1 MIKNSEEV
9 MEKRQNPFFIPYG
22 TLHDTVPFDK
32 IKLKDFEEAILEG
45 IRRDKEELE
54 EIINN
59 PATPTFKNTILVNH
73 SKEKDFYYS
82 LLDRSAEVF
91 FNLLS
96 AKTTDAMDALSEKLI
111 PIITQ
116 HENDVML
123 NKRLFERVEYVYL
136 HPGQL
141 PKEDQ
146 KLLRNYYDAFIQS
159 GAQLDD
165 AGKERLRKM
174 TEELSML
181 CLKFNQNLMK
191 DTDAFQLHI
200 TDESELDGLPPSAIE
215 SAAQEAADRGEKGW
229 IFTLESPSYGPF
241 MTFSTQRQLR
251 EKMYMAYHT
260 RCMSGETSNVEIC
273 KRLVNLRREL
283 AQLLGHRT
291 YADFV
296 MRNRMAGNVRNV
308 HKLMTQLVRAY
319 IVPAKKELNEIV
331 DLAQEMNASDP
342 AATKVKY
349 RTKGMRLHL
358 KKEDFIFQ
366 PWDFSYYSHK
376 LQLKKHNI
384 DSEMLRPYLKLEN
397 VINGVFGLA
406 TRMYGITFAENPEI
420 PVYHK
425 DVKAYEVFDKDGS
438 YLAVLYADFYPR
450 KGKQEG
456 AWMTTYQGQYIDND
470 GTNVRPHVSLVMNFT
485 KPTATKPSLLTLSEV
500 ETFLHEFGH
509 ALHGI
514 FANTKYEAL
523 SGTNVWWDFVELPS
537 QFMENYAIESRFLRT
552 FAFHHETGKVL
563 PPRLIKRIA
572 ESRNF
577 NVAYSC
583 MRQVALSLLD
593 MSYYMMKTEFD
604 EDLVTFERHAWKKAL
619 VMPEHHNTC
628 LTTQF
633 SHIMT
638 GGYAAGYYSYKWAEM
653 LEADVFSVFKKRG
666 IFNKAVANKFRTKIL
681 SKGGT
686 EHPMNL
692 FKAFRG
698 KEPSIDALLKRNG
711 IPAPKR

>member
-1 MIKNSEEV
+1 MKERE
-9 MEKRQNPFFIPYG
+9 NPFFIPYG
-22 TLHDTVPFDK
+22 TLHDTIPFDK
-32 IKLKDFEEAILEG
+32 IKLQDYEEAVLEG
-45 IRRDKEELE
+45 IRRDNEELE

-59 PATPTFKNTILVNH
+59 PNNPTFKNTILANH
-73 SKEKDFYYS
+73 SKEKEFYYS
-82 LLDRSAEVF
+82 LLDRSTETF

-96 AKTTDAMDALSEKLI
+96 ADTSKAMDDLAEKLI

-116 HENDVML
+116 HENDVMF
-123 NKRLFERVEYVYL
+123 NKKLFERVKYVYL

-141 PKEDQ
+141 SKEEQ
-146 KLLRNYYDAFIQS
+146 MLLKNYYDAFVQS
-159 GAQLDD
+159 GALLDD
-165 AGKERLRKM
+165 KGKERLRQI
-174 TEELSML
+174 TEEMSML
-181 CLKFNQNLMK
+181 SLKFNQNLLK
-191 DTDAFQLHI
+191 ETNDFALHI
-200 TDESELDGLPPSAIE
+200 TDEAQLDGLPESARE
-215 SAAQEAADRGEKGW
+215 AAAQEASDRGEEGW

-241 MTFSTQRQLR
+241 MTFSTQRDLR
-251 EKMYMAYHT
+251 EKMYMAYHK
-260 RCMSGETSNVEIC
+260 RCLSGETSNVEIC
-273 KRLVNLRREL
+273 KKLVNLRREV
-283 AQLLGHRT
+283 AQMMGYGT
-291 YADFV
+291 YADYV
-296 MRNRMAGNVRNV
+296 MRNRMAGNVRRV

-319 IVPAKKELNEIV
+319 STPAKKEVNEIV
-331 DLAQEMNASDP
+331 DLAQEMNSSEETR
-342 AATKVKY
+342 TKLKY
-349 RTKGMRLHL
+349 KTKGMRMHL
-358 KKEDFIFQ
+358 KKEAFTFQ

-376 LQLKKHNI
+376 LQLQKHNI

-397 VINGVFGLA
+397 VIDGVFGLA
-406 TRMYGITFAENPEI
+406 TRMYGITFAENPDI

-425 DVKAYEVFDKDGS
+425 DVKAYEVFDNDGS
-438 YLAVLYADFYPR
+438 YLAVLYTDFYPR

-456 AWMTTYQGQYIDND
+456 AWMTSFQGQYIDTD

-485 KPTATKPSLLTLSEV
+485 KPTAKKPSLLTLGEV

-537 QFMENYAIESRFLRT
+537 QFMENYAIESRFLKT
-552 FAFHHETGKVL
+552 FAFHYETGKVM
-563 PPRLIKRIA
+563 PTKLIKRIV

-593 MSYYMMKTEFD
+593 MAYYMKKDEFD
-604 EDLVTFERHAWKKAL
+604 DDIIKFERHAYKKAQ
-619 VMPEHHNTC
+619 VMPDLDDTC
-628 LTTQF
+628 ISTQF

-666 IFNKAVANKFRTKIL
+666 IFNKSVAKKFRNKIL
-681 SKGGT
+681 SQGGT
-686 EHPMNL
+686 QHPMTL
-692 FKAFRG
+692 FKDFRG